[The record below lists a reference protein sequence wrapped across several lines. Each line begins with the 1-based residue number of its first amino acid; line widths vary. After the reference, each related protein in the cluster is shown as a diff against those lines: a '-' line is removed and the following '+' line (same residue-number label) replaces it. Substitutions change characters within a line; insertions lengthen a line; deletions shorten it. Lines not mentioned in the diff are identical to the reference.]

1 VLGDEEKDDE
11 VMALRP
17 MDCPFQYMIYNSE
30 LHSYRDL
37 PIRYSETATLFR
49 NEASGEMH
57 GLIRVR
63 QFTLADAHIICRPD
77 QIADEF
83 KGVVSLIQYMMK
95 CLGIEKDVKYR
106 FSKWDPNNT
115 EKYINNPEAWDTTQ
129 RLMKDILDDIGLDYV
144 EADGEAAFYGPKL
157 DLQFRNV
164 FDKEDTLFT
173 VQIDFASAERFN
185 MTYVDSDGEKKH
197 PYIIHRSSIGCYE
210 RTLAMLIEKYAGALP
225 LWIAPEQVRL
235 MSITD
240 RSLPYLH
247 EWAQKLRAAGVCV
260 TVDDRSEKIGYK
272 IREARYERIPYMVIA
287 GDNEVEKGTV
297 SVRKRGAG
305 DLGEMDGS
313 AFMEMLLKE
322 IREKTIF

>member
-1 VLGDEEKDDE
+1 
-11 VMALRP
+11 M
-17 MDCPFQYMIYNSE
+17 
-30 LHSYRDL
+30 
-37 PIRYSETATLFR
+37 
-49 NEASGEMH
+49 
-57 GLIRVR
+57 
-63 QFTLADAHIICRPD
+63 
-77 QIADEF
+77 
-83 KGVVSLIQYMMK
+83 
-95 CLGIEKDVKYR
+95 
-106 FSKWDPNNT
+106 
-115 EKYINNPEAWDTTQ
+115 
-129 RLMKDILDDIGLDYV
+129 
-144 EADGEAAFYGPKL
+144 
-157 DLQFRNV
+157 QFRNV
-164 FDKEDTLFT
+164 FGKEDTLFT

-240 RSLPYLH
+240 RSLPYLQ
-247 EWAQKLRAAGVCV
+247 EWAQKLKAAGVRV